1 MGKQCRENDVIVKI
15 VKTINV
21 ESFHQVKVKP
31 LFYLSAYVSLN
42 VPRLTTLDSNE
53 RERKFIVV
61 KLWFVIFI
69 GVDTKVSECVGS
81 CVGAVFVLY
90 HWLDLDLIPRLL
102 AIFEI
107 FKNLMNFLK
116 IFNNLWVQ
124 SESSFFWNQIEN
136 DFLYFQNKTRIENV
150 QWEKWKSSKCKF
162 YQWLIIITH
171 QTKWWVIF
179 TVSILQRGYDSL

>member
-21 ESFHQVKVKP
+21 ESFHQLKVKP

-102 AIFEI
+102 EIFEI
-107 FKNLMNFLK
+107 KLLEKMILRDSCPSLK
-116 IFNNLWVQ
+116 FSRFHKLISRPILYQ
-124 SESSFFWNQIEN
+124 KKFWN
-136 DFLYFQNKTRIENV
+136 F
-150 QWEKWKSSKCKF
+150 WKFSIISELSLNPVFFESK
-162 YQWLIIITH
+162 
-171 QTKWWVIF
+171 
-179 TVSILQRGYDSL
+179 

>member
-124 SESSFFWNQIEN
+124 SESSFF
-136 DFLYFQNKTRIENV
+136 FLKSNRKWFFIFSEQNTN
-150 QWEKWKSSKCKF
+150 WKCPMRKMK
-162 YQWLIIITH
+162 
-171 QTKWWVIF
+171 IF
-179 TVSILQRGYDSL
+179 KM

>member
-21 ESFHQVKVKP
+21 ESFHQLKVKP

-102 AIFEI
+102 EIFEI
-107 FKNLMNFLK
+107 KLLEKMILRDSCPSLKFSRFHKLISRPILYQKKFWNFWKFSIISELSLNPVFFLK
-116 IFNNLWVQ
+116 ANRKWFFIF
-124 SESSFFWNQIEN
+124 SERNTN
-136 DFLYFQNKTRIENV
+136 
-150 QWEKWKSSKCKF
+150 WKCQMRKMK
-162 YQWLIIITH
+162 
-171 QTKWWVIF
+171 IF
-179 TVSILQRGYDSL
+179 KM